1 MRWLLYAVVAAFVLT
16 GCGAKHEAAP
26 AASKGTPAG
35 GGFAI
40 DPPTPAPSFLL
51 ADQDGKPTGPQQYR
65 GKWTAVT
72 FLYTHCPDVCPLIA
86 DQLAAAERRDASL
99 RVIAVSVDPAR
110 DTRAAVRQFLARHHT
125 GPHFRF
131 VIGSRKALSR
141 VWHAY
146 HIAALPGP
154 SGTISHSAF
163 TLLVDPQGRER
174 VLFDSHV
181 TARSVLSS
189 IHSIE

>member
-1 MRWLLYAVVAAFVLT
+1 VRRLLLAAGLVCVLA

-26 AASKGTPAG
+26 VKATAPGA
-35 GGFAI
+35 GFAI

-51 ADQDGKPTGPQQYR
+51 ADENAKPTGPQQFR
-65 GKWTAVT
+65 GRWTVVT

-86 DQLAAAERRDASL
+86 DQLAAAARRDASL

-110 DTRAAVRQFLARHHT
+110 DTRPAVRQFLARHHAGT
-125 GPHFRF
+125 HFHF
-131 VIGSRKALSR
+131 VIGTRKALAR

-154 SGTISHSAF
+154 RGTISHSAF

-174 VLFDSHV
+174 VLFDAHV
-181 TARSVLSS
+181 TARGVLAA
-189 IHSIE
+189 IHSSA

>member
-1 MRWLLYAVVAAFVLT
+1 MRRLLLGVALACALT
-16 GCGAKHEAAP
+16 GCGAKHVAAP
-26 AASKGTPAG
+26 AKPQGTPAN

-40 DPPTPAPSFLL
+40 DPPTPAPSFSLD
-51 ADQDGKPTGPQQYR
+51 DQNGKRTGPQQFR

-86 DQLAAAERRDASL
+86 DQLAAAQRNDSGL

-110 DTRAAVRQFLARHHT
+110 DTRTAVRRFLARHHT
-125 GPHFRF
+125 GPNFHF
-131 VIGSRKALSR
+131 VIGSRKTLAP
-141 VWHAY
+141 VWRKY

-154 SGTISHSAF
+154 KGTISHSAF

-181 TARSVLSS
+181 TARAVLAAL
-189 IHSIE
+189 H